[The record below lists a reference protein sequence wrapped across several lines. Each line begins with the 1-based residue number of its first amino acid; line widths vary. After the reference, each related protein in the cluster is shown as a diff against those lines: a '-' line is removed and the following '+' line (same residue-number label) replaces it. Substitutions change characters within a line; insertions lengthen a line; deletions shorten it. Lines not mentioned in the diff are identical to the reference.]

1 VRTYDLNTSSNYVIA
16 STATGY
22 RYTMALFMEAKLALQ
37 KRFGFLAKIE
47 VMAGRKEDFRPG
59 AGWKVYARTEIKKD
73 PYGSVLTVSLY
84 EGTDG
89 SVLTLCCSGIH
100 SQFGLKRVS
109 DFLFIRRAA

>member
-22 RYTMALFMEAKLALQ
+22 RYTMALYMGAKLALQ

-47 VMAGRKEDFRPG
+47 VMPGRKEDFRPG

-73 PYGSVLTVSLY
+73 PYVGGTVSLY